1 MYEWTER
8 YSLQPWQ
15 SLFPCKAHIFITSL
29 KWRKWT
35 KYKQVRWEDSKGGL
49 LLNPKPE
56 EEIAPGADLAG
67 GCVCVSLHGH
77 CKSVFSL
84 SLAFCSKMG
93 QDTGAGCLSRNWE
106 TAKSQTHTHKHVH
119 RKNNPPHLNSLIC
132 TVFLLAKFR
141 HIFLVNK
148 CILLSAPFKNYTP
161 CLMPN
166 NLFKY

>member
-1 MYEWTER
+1 MWLLTDRVAFCLFVPYLMYEWTER

-106 TAKSQTHTHKHVH
+106 TTTSDRPYTSYKLKVSTGKLLTTTVSQ
-119 RKNNPPHLNSLIC
+119 
-132 TVFLLAKFR
+132 
-141 HIFLVNK
+141 
-148 CILLSAPFKNYTP
+148 APT
-161 CLMPN
+161 
-166 NLFKY
+166 